1 MSWRCTGAAATSSL
15 ARGFNPDLVVLTT
28 AFAGGPQ
35 AVHAIWR
42 DLLRGARGL
51 VLWDEGGG
59 FLDAEGGPGPRGRSL
74 APTFAELREGLAAQL
89 IAATP
94 RRDPVAILYSQA
106 SFRTRWLLDRRADG
120 RPWVAMDSAAEW
132 DDATPW
138 RRAMEAALRTLAQA
152 GLQPRFVSDAMVAAG
167 ALRAGALDGG
177 VRLVLLPQA
186 LALSPDAAAALRDF
200 VAGGGVLVADA
211 EPGRF
216 DAHARHLDE
225 PLLAGAALHRVAA
238 FSPAA
243 LQPLWRAA
251 GLAALRLTRPD
262 GSAPEDVQIRV
273 WHTGAVVLLGL
284 QRDLPATGVPA
295 PAEDVDLA
303 LDAPLL
309 VRDLRRPAP
318 PVRTD
323 RLTIRLDGVEPT
335 LLALSPERLPAPVIS
350 GPAVLAAGAVAAVQV
365 ALAGPPLAGAPPAG
379 AHAVRLECGRSARCA
394 RAGARGDAAGRCRAA
409 GSGRCGR
416 RPAICRGAGASAP
429 PTGWAG
435 RWRPGRSSC
444 RRPEGRAIG

>member
-1 MSWRCTGAAATSSL
+1 M
-15 ARGFNPDLVVLTT
+15 
-28 AFAGGPQ
+28 
-35 AVHAIWR
+35 
-42 DLLRGARGL
+42 
-51 VLWDEGGG
+51 
-59 FLDAEGGPGPRGRSL
+59 
-74 APTFAELREGLAAQL
+74 
-89 IAATP
+89 
-94 RRDPVAILYSQA
+94 AILYSQA

-365 ALAGPPLAGAPPAG
+365 ALAGPPWLALPRPAPMPCAWSCTIRT
-379 AHAVRLECGRSARCA
+379 VRACRSAGRRCWSVP
-394 RAGARGDAAGRCRAA
+394 CRS
-409 GSGRCGR
+409 SGRCGR